1 MALARPRL
9 LLLVTEDWHFW
20 SHRIDLACAARRAGF
35 EVFVATR
42 VAAHADRIRAA
53 GLTVCPLRRLR
64 RGAPSVRDLAAVLE
78 ITQLYRRVRPDVVH
92 PIAVKPVVYGS
103 WAARLARVPRIV
115 NAIAGLGSSFI
126 GTVTGAGLLRA
137 TMKRVLR
144 SALATPGSRVIFQN
158 RDDLNY
164 FMQSGILGQTPA
176 LIIPGAGVDLSL
188 FSASPEPT
196 GTPVVMLAA
205 RLLWDKGVG
214 EFVGAA
220 RVLADRRID
229 ARFVLVGM
237 VDPRNPTGIPEDQLR
252 AWQAEGVVE
261 WWGHRDDM
269 PRTLRAANLIVLP
282 SYREGFPK
290 VLLEAAA
297 SGRAVVA
304 TDVPGCR
311 EIVRHG
317 ENGYLVPSRDAESL
331 AAAIAALVQDP
342 VRRAEAG
349 LRGREIAV
357 SEFSSD
363 RIAHDTL
370 VVYRELLLN
379 RAAPAAV
386 DRVHARGEFS

>member
-1 MALARPRL
+1 
-9 LLLVTEDWHFW
+9 
-20 SHRIDLACAARRAGF
+20 
-35 EVFVATR
+35 
-42 VAAHADRIRAA
+42 
-53 GLTVCPLRRLR
+53 
-64 RGAPSVRDLAAVLE
+64 
-78 ITQLYRRVRPDVVH
+78 
-92 PIAVKPVVYGS
+92 
-103 WAARLARVPRIV
+103 
-115 NAIAGLGSSFI
+115 
-126 GTVTGAGLLRA
+126 
-137 TMKRVLR
+137 
-144 SALATPGSRVIFQN
+144 
-158 RDDLNY
+158 
-164 FMQSGILGQTPA
+164 
-176 LIIPGAGVDLSL
+176 
-188 FSASPEPT
+188 
-196 GTPVVMLAA
+196 
-205 RLLWDKGVG
+205 
-214 EFVGAA
+214 
-220 RVLADRRID
+220 
-229 ARFVLVGM
+229 M

-331 AAAIAALVQDP
+331 AAAIAVLVQDP

>member
-92 PIAVKPVVYGS
+92 HIAVDGWSTDPVQV
-103 WAARLARVPRIV
+103 AAFT
-115 NAIAGLGSSFI
+115 IA
-126 GTVTGAGLLRA
+126 TVTGAGLLRA

-237 VDPRNPTGIPEDQLR
+237 VDPRNPTGIPEDQQGACL
-252 AWQAEGVVE
+252 G
-261 WWGHRDDM
+261 
-269 PRTLRAANLIVLP
+269 TL
-282 SYREGFPK
+282 
-290 VLLEAAA
+290 
-297 SGRAVVA
+297 
-304 TDVPGCR
+304 D
-311 EIVRHG
+311 
-317 ENGYLVPSRDAESL
+317 
-331 AAAIAALVQDP
+331 
-342 VRRAEAG
+342 
-349 LRGREIAV
+349 
-357 SEFSSD
+357 
-363 RIAHDTL
+363 
-370 VVYRELLLN
+370 
-379 RAAPAAV
+379 
-386 DRVHARGEFS
+386 